1 MKKKVILISAAVIGF
16 LILLLLVAPL
26 IFRGKIEAM
35 VLETINKKLKAEV
48 AYDKVDLSLFKNFPK
63 ASVSIDGLS
72 IVNQAPFAGD
82 TLFFAKHIH
91 LKMSMMELFN
101 GTDKPMNIEGIDVQD
116 ASVNIGINE
125 AGVANYDIAIKDD
138 DEKEDDSSDDSP
150 FSLALNQYS
159 LRNVKMV
166 YTDMSAKMK
175 MVVENLNHSGSGNLA
190 QDILDL
196 DTQSQ
201 AKVSFEKDGTTL
213 LKQVNLGLKAIIGMD
228 MGKNLFTFKE
238 NEATINQ
245 LPLKFN
251 GTVQLLEDGQEY
263 HLDFATPDSSFK
275 NFLALIPEAYAGD
288 IQKVK
293 TEGEF
298 RVSGKI
304 NGSLTETAFPK
315 MEIIM
320 ASDKASFQYPDL
332 PKAIRNIALDAKI
345 INDTGLIN
353 DTYVLLNKLNFQIDE
368 DSFKAEASI
377 RNLMDNA
384 LVNAKLNGI
393 VNLANLSKAYPIK
406 LEKPLTG
413 ILKADVVTQFD
424 MKSVETNQYQNI
436 KNAGTISL
444 SNFNYESAE
453 MAKPLQIK
461 EAALAFNPSQVR
473 LNKLDLKTG
482 TTDLLVTGTLD
493 NFYGFLF
500 GKQNLKGNF
509 ALNSTNFIVSD
520 VLKASDTPVEKTEKK
535 EANSKTATAAKKE
548 PLKIPSFL
556 DCTITTDAKTVVYDD
571 LTLKNVVGKLIIKDE
586 AVHFQNMKTDIFDGQ
601 IAFNGNVST
610 KATVPT
616 FDMNLGLKSLDIAK
630 SFTQIAMLKS
640 IAPIA
645 GVINGKINSDIKL
658 NGKLDGVEL
667 TPIMSS
673 LTGDLL
679 GQLLSTKIE
688 ANNSKLLTALDSNL
702 KFVDLSKLNLDNL
715 KMHLE
720 LKEGKVKVN
729 PFDIKYQDI
738 KVAVGGEHG
747 LDQSINYK
755 LNFDVPAKY
764 LGDDISGV
772 LSKLSATD
780 MAALKN
786 IPIQVGL
793 TGDFSKPKITTD
805 LNQAVT
811 NLTNQIVASQKDK
824 LINQGTNALSNLL
837 GGGKKDSNSE
847 PKTAE
852 EAQKEAKKEETIN
865 KIGEG
870 LKDLFGKKKK
880 E

>member
-1 MKKKVILISAAVIGF
+1 MKKKVWIVVASIVGF
-16 LILLLLVAPL
+16 LLLFLVGAPF
-26 IFRGKIEAM
+26 IFRGKIEKM
-35 VLETINKKLKAEV
+35 VLETINKNLTAEV
-48 AYDKVDLSLFKNFPK
+48 AYDQVNISLFKNFPK
-63 ASVSIDGLS
+63 ASVSISGLT
-72 IVNQAPFAGD
+72 IINQAPFAGD
-82 TLFFAKHIH
+82 TLMFAEAIG
-91 LKMSMMELFN
+91 LKMSVMELFN
-101 GTDKPMNIEGIDVQD
+101 SADKPMNIEGVDVYN
-116 ASVNIGINE
+116 ARFNVLVNE
-125 AGVANYDIAIKDD
+125 AGITNYDIAIKDEDPD
-138 DEKEDDSSDDSP
+138 DTESTHGSP

-159 LRNVKMV
+159 LNNVTV
-166 YTDMSAKMK
+166 LYTDLSSKMK
-175 MVVENLNHSGSGNLA
+175 MVISELNHSGSGNLA
-190 QDILDL
+190 QNILDL
-196 DTQSQ
+196 DTQSN
-201 AKVSFEKDGTTL
+201 AKVSFVKDGTNL
-213 LKQVNLGLKAIIGMD
+213 LNGVNLGLKAVIGMD
-228 MGKNLFTFKE
+228 LEKKIFTFKE
-238 NEATINQ
+238 NEAAINQ

-251 GTVQLLEDGQEY
+251 GTVQLFDYGEEY

-304 NGSLTETAFPK
+304 NGQLTETAFPK

-332 PKAIRNIALDAKI
+332 PKAVRNIVLDAKV

-353 DTYVLLNKLNFQIDE
+353 DTYVLLNKLNFQIDQ
-368 DSFKAEASI
+368 DIFTAQASI

-384 LVNAKLNGI
+384 LVNAKLNGM

-406 LEKPLTG
+406 LDKPLTG
-413 ILKADVVTQFD
+413 ILKADVLTQFD
-424 MKSVETNQYQNI
+424 MKSVEANQYQNI
-436 KNAGTISL
+436 KNSGTLSL
-444 SNFNYESAE
+444 SNFNYETEE

-461 EAALAFNPSQVR
+461 EAALTFNPSQVR
-473 LNKLDLKTG
+473 LNRLELKTG
-482 TTDLLVTGTLD
+482 TTDLLATGTLD

-500 GKQNLKGNF
+500 SKQNLKGNF
-509 ALNSTNFIVSD
+509 ALNSNNFVVSD
-520 VLKASDTPVEKTEKK
+520 ILKASDAPAVKTETNDKK
-535 EANSKTATAAKKE
+535 VIATKKD

-556 DCTITTDAKTVVYDD
+556 DCTITADAKTVVYDD

-586 AVHFQNMKTDIFDGQ
+586 AVHFQNMKTDVFDGQ

-610 KATVPT
+610 KTAVPT
-616 FDMNLGLKSLDIAK
+616 FDMNLGLQALDIAK
-630 SFTQIAMLKS
+630 SFGQIDMLKS

-645 GVINGKINSDIKL
+645 GVINGKINSNIKL
-658 NGKLDGVEL
+658 NGKLDGMEL

-679 GQLLSTKIE
+679 GQLLSTKID
-688 ANNSKLLTALDSNL
+688 ANNSKLLTALDNNL

-720 LKEGKVKVN
+720 LKDGKVKVN

-738 KVAVGGEHG
+738 KVVVDGEHG

-764 LGDDISGV
+764 LGNDVSGV

-837 GGGKKDSNSE
+837 GGGKKDSNTE

-852 EAQKEAKKEETIN
+852 EAQKEAEKEETIN

>member
-1 MKKKVILISAAVIGF
+1 MKKKVFIISAAVVGF
-16 LILLLLVAPL
+16 LLLFLFTAPF
-26 IFRGKIEAM
+26 IFRGKIESM
-35 VLETINKKLKAEV
+35 VLETINKKLTAEV
-48 AYDKVDLSLFKNFPK
+48 AYDKVDLSLFTNFPK
-63 ASVSIDGLS
+63 ASISISKLS

-82 TLFFAKHIH
+82 TLLFAEHIH

-101 GTDKPMNIEGIDVQD
+101 GADKPMNIEGVDVQN
-116 ASVNIGINE
+116 AAINVLINE
-125 AGVANYDIAIKDD
+125 AGVANYDIAIKDEE
-138 DEKEDDSSDDSP
+138 DEQDPSNDSP
-150 FSLALNQYS
+150 FSLNLNQYA
-159 LRNVKMV
+159 LNNIKLV
-166 YTDMSAKMK
+166 YHDLSSKMK
-175 MVVENLNHSGSGNLA
+175 MVVSELNHSGSGNLA
-190 QDILDL
+190 QNILDL

-201 AKVSFEKDGTTL
+201 AKVSFEKDGTAL
-213 LKQVNLGLKAIIGMD
+213 LNNVNLGLKAVIGMD
-228 MGKNLFTFKE
+228 LEKNLYTFKE

-251 GTVQLLEDGQEY
+251 GTIQLLAEGQEY

-298 RVSGKI
+298 RVSGKV
-304 NGSLTETAFPK
+304 NGKLTETAFPK
-315 MEIIM
+315 MEIVM

-353 DTYVLLNKLNFQIDE
+353 DTYVLLNKLNFQIDQ
-368 DSFKAEASI
+368 DVFKAEASI
-377 RNLMDNA
+377 KNIMDNA

-436 KNAGTISL
+436 KNTGSISL
-444 SNFNYESAE
+444 TNFNYESEE

-461 EAALAFNPSQVR
+461 EAALVFNPNQVR
-473 LNKLDLKTG
+473 LNRLELKTG
-482 TTDLLVTGTLD
+482 TTDLLATGTLD

-500 GKQNLKGNF
+500 SKQNLKGNF
-509 ALNSTNFIVSD
+509 ALNSNNFVVSD
-520 VLKASDTPVEKTEKK
+520 ILKASDTPTDKTETEAKK
-535 EANSKTATAAKKE
+535 MATAKKE

-556 DCTITTDAKTVVYDD
+556 DCTITANAKTVVYDD

-586 AVHFQNMKTDIFDGQ
+586 AVHFQNMKTDVFDGQ

-610 KATVPT
+610 KTAVPT
-616 FDMNLGLKSLDIAK
+616 FDMNLGLQALDIAK
-630 SFTQIAMLKS
+630 SFSQIDMLKR

-645 GVINGKINSDIKL
+645 GVINGKINSNIKL
-658 NGKLDGVEL
+658 NGKLDGLEL

-679 GQLLSTKIE
+679 GQLLSTKID

-702 KFVDLSKLNLDNL
+702 KFVDLNKLNLDNL

-720 LKEGKVKVN
+720 LKDGKVKVN
-729 PFDIKYQDI
+729 PFDLKYQDI
-738 KVAVGGEHG
+738 KVVVGGEHG
-747 LDQSINYK
+747 LDQTINYK

-793 TGDFSKPKITTD
+793 TGDFSKPKVTTD

-811 NLTNQIVASQKDK
+811 NLSNQIIATQKDK
-824 LINQGTNALSNLL
+824 LINQGSNALSNLL
-837 GGGKKDSNSE
+837 GGGKKDSNTDT
-847 PKTAE
+847 KTPE
-852 EAQKEAKKEETIN
+852 ETQKEAKKEETIN

>member
-1 MKKKVILISAAVIGF
+1 MKKKVWIVVASIVGF
-16 LILLLLVAPL
+16 LLFFLVGAPF
-26 IFRGKIEAM
+26 IFRGKIEKM
-35 VLETINKKLKAEV
+35 VLETINKNLTAEV
-48 AYDKVDLSLFKNFPK
+48 AYDQVDISLIKNFPK
-63 ASVSIDGLS
+63 ASVSISGLT

-82 TLFFAKHIH
+82 TLMFAEAIG
-91 LKMSMMELFN
+91 LKMSVMELFN
-101 GTDKPMNIEGIDVQD
+101 GADKPMNIEGIDVYN
-116 ASVNIGINE
+116 ARFNVLVNE
-125 AGVANYDIAIKDD
+125 AGITNYDIAIKDEDPD
-138 DEKEDDSSDDSP
+138 DTESADDSP

-159 LRNVKMV
+159 LNNVTV
-166 YTDMSAKMK
+166 LYTDLSSKMK
-175 MVVENLNHSGSGNLA
+175 MVISELNHSGSGNLA
-190 QDILDL
+190 QNVLDL
-196 DTQSQ
+196 DTQSK
-201 AKVSFEKDGTTL
+201 AKVSFVKDGTVL
-213 LKQVNLGLKAIIGMD
+213 LNGVHLGLKAVLGMD
-228 MGKNLFTFKE
+228 LDKKLFTFKE

-251 GTVQLLEDGQEY
+251 GTVQLQEHGEEY

-275 NFLALIPEAYAGD
+275 NFLALLPEAYAGD

-293 TEGEF
+293 TEGDF

-304 NGSLTETAFPK
+304 NGQLTETAFPK

-332 PKAIRNIALDAKI
+332 PKAVRNIVLDAKI

-353 DTYVLLNKLNFQIDE
+353 DTYVLLNTLNFQIDQ
-368 DSFKAEASI
+368 DIFKAEASI
-377 RNLMDNA
+377 RNIMDNA
-384 LVNAKLNGI
+384 LVHAKLNGI

-406 LEKPLTG
+406 LDKPLTG
-413 ILKADVVTQFD
+413 ILKADVTTQFD
-424 MKSVETNQYQNI
+424 MESVETNQYQNI
-436 KNAGTISL
+436 KNSGTISL
-444 SNFNYESAE
+444 SNFNYESEE

-461 EAALAFNPSQVR
+461 EAALVFNPTQVR
-473 LNKLDLKTG
+473 LNRLELKTG
-482 TTDLLVTGTLD
+482 TTDLLATGTLD

-500 GKQNLKGNF
+500 SKQNLKGNF
-509 ALNSTNFIVSD
+509 ALNSNNFVVSD
-520 VLKASDTPVEKTEKK
+520 ILKASVAPAVKTETKDEKVGAPKK
-535 EANSKTATAAKKE
+535 D

-556 DCTITTDAKTVVYDD
+556 DCTITADAKTVVYDD
-571 LTLKNVVGKLIIKDE
+571 LILKNVVGKLIIKDE
-586 AVHFQNMKTDIFDGQ
+586 AVHFQNMKTEVFDGQ

-610 KATVPT
+610 KTAVPT
-616 FDMNLGLKSLDIAK
+616 FDMNLGLQALDIAK
-630 SFTQIAMLKS
+630 SFSQIDMLKR

-645 GVINGKINSDIKL
+645 GVINGKINSNIKL
-658 NGKLDGVEL
+658 NGKLDGMEL

-679 GQLLSTKIE
+679 GQLLSTKID

-702 KFVDLSKLNLDNL
+702 KFVDLSKLSLDNL

-720 LKEGKVKVN
+720 LKDGRVKVN
-729 PFDIKYQDI
+729 PFDIKYQDV
-738 KVAVGGEHG
+738 KVVVAGEHG
-747 LDQSINYK
+747 LDQTINYK
-755 LNFDVPAKY
+755 LNFDLPAKY
-764 LGDDISGV
+764 LGNDVSGV
-772 LSKLSATD
+772 LSKLSETD

-837 GGGKKDSNSE
+837 GGGKKDSNTE

>member
-1 MKKKVILISAAVIGF
+1 MKKKIGIISASIIGF
-16 LILLLLVAPL
+16 LLLFLLLAPFL
-26 IFRGKIEAM
+26 FRGKIEKM
-35 VLETINKKLKAEV
+35 VLETINKNLTAEV
-48 AYDKVDLSLFKNFPK
+48 SYDKIDLSLFKNFPK
-63 ASVSIDGLS
+63 AGVSIDGLT

-82 TLFFAKHIH
+82 TLLYAERIR

-101 GTDKPMNIEGIDVQD
+101 GADKPMHIEGIDVQK
-116 ASVNIGINE
+116 ARVQVTINE
-125 AGVANYDIAIKDD
+125 AGVANYDIAIKDEED
-138 DEKEDDSSDDSP
+138 KEEDPTADSP

-159 LRNVKMV
+159 LTGVTVV
-166 YTDMSAKMK
+166 YTDLSAKMK
-175 MVVENLNHSGSGNLA
+175 MVISDLNHSGSGNLA
-190 QDILDL
+190 QNILDL

-201 AKVSFEKDGTTL
+201 AKVSFEKGGVTL
-213 LKQVNLGLKAIIGMD
+213 LNQVDMGLQAVLGMD
-228 MGKNLFTFKE
+228 LDKMLFTFKE
-238 NEATINQ
+238 NKATINQ

-251 GTVQLLEDGQEY
+251 GSVQLLEDGQEY

-275 NFLALIPEAYAGD
+275 NFLGLIPQAYAGD
-288 IQKVK
+288 IHKVK

-298 RVSGKI
+298 RVSGKV
-304 NGSLTETAFPK
+304 NGQLTETAFPK
-315 MEIIM
+315 MEIVM
-320 ASDKASFQYPDL
+320 ASDRASFQYPDL
-332 PKAIRNIALDAKI
+332 PKAIRNIVIDAKI

-353 DTYVLLNKLNFQIDE
+353 DTYVLLNTLNFQIDQ
-368 DSFKAEASI
+368 DVFKAEASI
-377 RNLMDNA
+377 KNIMDNA
-384 LVNAKLNGI
+384 YVNAKLKGV
-393 VNLANLSKAYPIK
+393 VNLANLTQAYPIK
-406 LEKPLTG
+406 LDKPLSG
-413 ILKADVVTQFD
+413 VLKADVVTEFD

-444 SNFNYESAE
+444 SNFNYESDE

-473 LNKLDLKTG
+473 LNRLDLKTG
-482 TTDLLVTGTLD
+482 TTDLLATGTLD

-500 GKQNLKGNF
+500 SKQNLKGNF
-509 ALNSTNFIVSD
+509 DLKSTNFVVSD
-520 VLKASDTPVEKTEKK
+520 ILKASAPVAETTE
-535 EANSKTATAAKKE
+535 AAPTKGVAAKE
-548 PLKIPSFL
+548 PLKIPAFL
-556 DCTITTDAKTVVYDD
+556 DCTLTADAKTVVYDD
-571 LTLKNVVGKLIIKDE
+571 LTLKNVAGKLVIKDQT
-586 AVHFQNMKTDIFDGQ
+586 VQFQNMKTDIFDGQ
-601 IAFNGNVST
+601 IGFNGKVST
-610 KATVPT
+610 KTAVPT
-616 FDMNLGLKSLDIAK
+616 FDMNLGLRALDIAK
-630 SFTQIAMLKS
+630 SFTQIDMLKR

-645 GVINGKINSDIKL
+645 GVINGKISSEIKL
-658 NGKLDGVEL
+658 NGQLDGMEL

-679 GQLLSTKIE
+679 GQLLSTKID
-688 ANNSKLLTALDSNL
+688 AKNSKLLTALDSNL

-720 LKEGKVKVN
+720 LKDGKVKVN
-729 PFDIKYQDI
+729 PFDLKYQDVQVV
-738 KVAVGGEHG
+738 VAGEHG

-764 LGDDISGV
+764 LGDDISGA

-793 TGDFSKPKITTD
+793 TGDFSKPKVTTD

-811 NLTNQIVASQKDK
+811 NLTNQIVAAQKDK

-837 GGGKKDSNSE
+837 GGGKKDANTE
-847 PKTAE
+847 TQTPEQTEKD
-852 EAQKEAKKEETIN
+852 AKKEETIN

>member
-1 MKKKVILISAAVIGF
+1 MKKKIGIIAASVVG
-16 LILLLLVAPL
+16 LLVLFLAVAPFV
-26 IFRGKIEAM
+26 FRGKIEKM
-35 VLETINKKLKAEV
+35 VLESINKNLTAEV
-48 AYDKVDLSLFKNFPK
+48 AYEKVDLSLFKNFPK
-63 ASVSIDGLS
+63 ASVSISGLT

-82 TLFFAKHIH
+82 TLMFAESIG
-91 LKMSMMELFN
+91 LKMSIMELFN
-101 GTDKPMNIEGIDVQD
+101 GADKPMNIEGIDVD
-116 ASVNIGINE
+116 HARINILVNE
-125 AGVANYDIAIKDD
+125 AGVSNYDIAVKDE
-138 DEKEDDSSDDSP
+138 DEKEEDPSDDSP
-150 FSLALNQYS
+150 FSLALNQYA
-159 LRNVKMV
+159 LNNVNVV
-166 YTDMSAKMK
+166 YTDLSSKMK
-175 MVVENLNHSGSGNLA
+175 MVISELNHSGSGNLA
-190 QDILDL
+190 QNILDL
-196 DTQSQ
+196 DTQSK
-201 AKVSFEKDGTTL
+201 AKVSFIKDGTTL
-213 LKQVNLGLKAIIGMD
+213 VNNVTLGLKAIIGMD
-228 MGKNLFTFKE
+228 LEKSVFTFKE

-251 GTVQLLEDGQEY
+251 GTVQLLEEGQEY
-263 HLDFATPDSSFK
+263 HLDFSTPDSSFK

-293 TEGEF
+293 TEGDF

-304 NGSLTETAFPK
+304 NGQFTETAFPK
-315 MEIIM
+315 MEIVM

-332 PKAIRNIALDAKI
+332 PKAVRNIAVDAKI

-368 DSFKAEASI
+368 DRFTAEASI
-377 RNLMDNA
+377 KNIKDNA

-393 VNLANLSKAYPIK
+393 VNLANLTKAYPIK
-406 LEKPLTG
+406 LDKPLTG
-413 ILKADVVTQFD
+413 ILKADVLTQFD

-436 KNAGTISL
+436 KNSGTLSL
-444 SNFNYESAE
+444 SNFNYESDE

-461 EAALAFNPSQVR
+461 EAALTFNPSQVR
-473 LNKLDLKTG
+473 LNRLELKTG
-482 TTDLLVTGTLD
+482 TTDLLATGTLD

-500 GKQNLKGNF
+500 SKQNLKGNF
-509 ALNSTNFIVSD
+509 ALSSNNFVVSD
-520 VLKASDTPVEKTEKK
+520 ILKASTTPVVETENTAKK
-535 EANSKTATAAKKE
+535 AVATKKE

-556 DCTITTDAKTVVYDD
+556 DCTITADAKTVVYDD

-586 AVHFQNMKTDIFDGQ
+586 AVHFQNMKTDVFDGQ

-610 KATVPT
+610 KTAVPT
-616 FDMNLGLKSLDIAK
+616 FDMNLGLQAMDIAK
-630 SFTQIAMLKS
+630 SFGQIDMLKS

-645 GVINGKINSDIKL
+645 GVINGKINSNIKL
-658 NGKLDGVEL
+658 NGKLDGMEL

-679 GQLLSTKIE
+679 GQLLSTKID

-720 LKEGKVKVN
+720 LKDGKVKVN

-738 KVAVGGEHG
+738 KVVVAGEHG
-747 LDQSINYK
+747 LDQTINYK

-764 LGDDISGV
+764 LGNDVSGV

-793 TGDFSKPKITTD
+793 TGDFGKPKITTD

-837 GGGKKDSNSE
+837 GGGKKDSNTE
-847 PKTAE
+847 PKTPE
-852 EAQKEAKKEETIN
+852 ETQKEAKKEETIN

>member
-1 MKKKVILISAAVIGF
+1 MKKKVWIVVASIVGF
-16 LILLLLVAPL
+16 LLLFLVGAPF
-26 IFRGKIEAM
+26 IFRGKIEKM
-35 VLETINKKLKAEV
+35 VLETINKNLTAEV
-48 AYDKVDLSLFKNFPK
+48 AYDQVNISLFKNFPK
-63 ASVSIDGLS
+63 ASVSISGLT
-72 IVNQAPFAGD
+72 IINQAPFAGD
-82 TLFFAKHIH
+82 TLLFAEAIG
-91 LKMSMMELFN
+91 LKMSVMELFN
-101 GTDKPMNIEGIDVQD
+101 SADKPMNIEGVDVYN
-116 ASVNIGINE
+116 ARFNVLVNE
-125 AGVANYDIAIKDD
+125 AGITNYDIAIKDEDPD
-138 DEKEDDSSDDSP
+138 DTESTDDSP

-159 LRNVKMV
+159 LNNVTV
-166 YTDMSAKMK
+166 LYTDLSSKMK
-175 MVVENLNHSGSGNLA
+175 MVISELNHSGSGNLA
-190 QDILDL
+190 QNILDL
-196 DTQSQ
+196 DTQSN
-201 AKVSFEKDGTTL
+201 AKVSFVKDGTNL
-213 LKQVNLGLKAIIGMD
+213 LNGVNLGLKAVIGMD
-228 MGKNLFTFKE
+228 LDKKIFTFKE

-251 GTVQLLEDGQEY
+251 GTVQLFDYGEEY

-304 NGSLTETAFPK
+304 NGQLTETAFPK

-320 ASDKASFQYPDL
+320 VSDKASFQYPDL
-332 PKAIRNIALDAKI
+332 PKAVRNIVLDAKI

-353 DTYVLLNKLNFQIDE
+353 DTYVLLNKLNFQIDQ
-368 DSFKAEASI
+368 DIFTAQASI

-384 LVNAKLNGI
+384 LVDAKLNGM

-406 LEKPLTG
+406 LDKPLTG
-413 ILKADVVTQFD
+413 ILKADVLTQFD
-424 MKSVETNQYQNI
+424 MKSVEANQYQNI
-436 KNAGTISL
+436 KNSGTLSL
-444 SNFNYESAE
+444 SNFNYESEE

-461 EAALAFNPSQVR
+461 EAALTFNPSQVR
-473 LNKLDLKTG
+473 LNRLELKTG
-482 TTDLLVTGTLD
+482 TTDLLATGTLD

-500 GKQNLKGNF
+500 SKQNLKGNF
-509 ALNSTNFIVSD
+509 ALNSNNFVVSD
-520 VLKASDTPVEKTEKK
+520 ILKASDAPAVKTETNDKK
-535 EANSKTATAAKKE
+535 VIATKKD

-556 DCTITTDAKTVVYDD
+556 DCTITADAKTVVYDD

-586 AVHFQNMKTDIFDGQ
+586 AVHFQNMKTDVFDGQ

-610 KATVPT
+610 KTAVPT
-616 FDMNLGLKSLDIAK
+616 FDMNLGLQALDIAK
-630 SFTQIAMLKS
+630 SFSQIDMLKS

-645 GVINGKINSDIKL
+645 GVINGKINSNIKL
-658 NGKLDGVEL
+658 NGKLDGMEL

-688 ANNSKLLTALDSNL
+688 ANNSKLLTALDNNL

-720 LKEGKVKVN
+720 LKDGKVKVN

-738 KVAVGGEHG
+738 KVVVDGEHG

-764 LGDDISGV
+764 LGNDVSGV

-847 PKTAE
+847 PKTPE
-852 EAQKEAKKEETIN
+852 ETQKEAKKEETIN

-870 LKDLFGKKKK
+870 MKDLFGKKKK

>member
-1 MKKKVILISAAVIGF
+1 MKKKVFIITASIVGF
-16 LILLLLVAPL
+16 LFLFLLVAPFV
-26 IFRGKIEAM
+26 FRGKIESM
-35 VLETINKKLKAEV
+35 ILETINKKLTAEV
-48 AYDKVDLSLFKNFPK
+48 AYEKVDLSLFKNFPK
-63 ASVSIDGLS
+63 ASISISNLS

-82 TLFFAKHIH
+82 TLLFSERIH

-101 GTDKPMNIEGIDVQD
+101 GANKPMNIEGIEVHN
-116 ASVNIGINE
+116 AAINVLINE
-125 AGVANYDIAIKDD
+125 AGVANYDIAIKEEDK
-138 DEKEDDSSDDSP
+138 DEDPSNDSP
-150 FSLALNQYS
+150 FSLSLNQYS
-159 LRNVKMV
+159 LTNVKLV
-166 YTDMSAKMK
+166 YNDLSSKMK
-175 MVVENLNHSGSGNLA
+175 MVISELNHSGSGNLA
-190 QDILDL
+190 QNILDL

-201 AKVSFEKDGTTL
+201 AKISFEKDGTAL
-213 LKQVNLGLKAIIGMD
+213 LKNVNLGLKAIIGMD
-228 MGKNLFTFKE
+228 LEKSLYTFKE

-251 GTVQLLEDGQEY
+251 GTVQLLEGGQEY

-298 RVSGKI
+298 RVSGKV
-304 NGSLTETAFPK
+304 NGQLTDTAFPK
-315 MEIIM
+315 MEIVM

-368 DSFKAEASI
+368 DIFKAEASI
-377 RNLMDNA
+377 KNIMDNA
-384 LVNAKLNGI
+384 LVHAKLNGI

-413 ILKADVVTQFD
+413 ILKADVITQFD

-436 KNAGTISL
+436 NNTGSISL
-444 SNFNYESAE
+444 TNFNYESEE

-461 EAALAFNPSQVR
+461 EAALVFNPNQVR
-473 LNKLDLKTG
+473 LNRLELKTG
-482 TTDLLVTGTLD
+482 TTDLLATGTLD

-500 GKQNLKGNF
+500 SKQNLKGNF
-509 ALNSTNFIVSD
+509 ALNSNNFVVSD
-520 VLKASDTPVEKTEKK
+520 ILKASDTPTEKTETAAKK
-535 EANSKTATAAKKE
+535 TTTAKKE

-556 DCTITTDAKTVVYDD
+556 DCTITADAKTVVYDD

-601 IAFNGNVST
+601 IAFNGKVST
-610 KATVPT
+610 KSAVPT
-616 FDMNLGLKSLDIAK
+616 FDMNLGLKALDIAK
-630 SFTQIAMLKS
+630 SFTQIDMLKS

-645 GVINGKINSDIKL
+645 GVINGKITSDIKL
-658 NGKLDGVEL
+658 NGKLDGMEL

-679 GQLLSTKIE
+679 GQLLSTKID
-688 ANNSKLLTALDSNL
+688 AKNSKLLSALDNNV
-702 KFVDLSKLNLDNL
+702 KFIDLNKLNLDNL

-720 LKEGKVKVN
+720 LKDGKVKVN
-729 PFDIKYQDI
+729 PFDLKYQDI
-738 KVAVGGEHG
+738 KVVVGGEHG
-747 LDQSINYK
+747 LDQTINYK

-764 LGDDISGV
+764 LGDDLSGV

-793 TGDFSKPKITTD
+793 TGDFSKPKVTTD

-811 NLTNQIVASQKDK
+811 NLTNQIIATQKDK
-824 LINQGTNALSNLL
+824 LINQGSNALSNLL

-847 PKTAE
+847 TKTPE
-852 EAQKEAKKEETIN
+852 EIQKEAKKEETIN